1 MKKWLSVLMALAM
14 MLVAFS
20 GIAEEA
26 AAPTLQK
33 DLVILFTSDVHCGI
47 NQNWGMAGLYAM
59 RQAFEAKGNYT
70 LLVDD
75 GDFIQGEPIGTMT
88 TGGALTDVMNAVG
101 YDVAIPGNHEFDY
114 GMDRFLELTEKA
126 NFPYIS
132 ANFEKNG
139 ELVFPAYVIREFDG
153 VKFAFV
159 GVTTP
164 KTLTSSTPRY
174 FQDDEGN
181 WVYDFMQDSTGEKLY
196 AGIQKAVDDA
206 RAEGANYVFIVAH
219 LGNEAEVSPY
229 RFDDVITHVS
239 GVDALMD
246 GHAHDY
252 DYAEVTDKDGNL
264 VLRQAVGTKMD
275 SIGVL
280 TITTAGKI
288 SMTRYGWPASGLT
301 ATDLG
306 IDNAAKEAVQAAS
319 SELEEQLATV
329 VAHSDYTLSIY
340 DPYTTTED
348 GKKIRIV
355 RMAET
360 NLGDL
365 CADAYRNQSG
375 ADIGWVNG
383 GGVRVEIPAGDI
395 TMNDILKVHPFGNAM
410 CVVKVTGQ
418 QILDAL
424 EWNSRAVPGESG
436 GFLQV
441 SGLTY
446 EIHTY
451 IPSSVTQDEAG
462 MFTGVSGEY
471 RVKNVMVGD
480 EALDLDKTYTLASH
494 DYMLLNNGDGNT
506 MFSGAELLV
515 ERSMLDNQV
524 LINYITG
531 DLQGEIPETYANPY
545 GEGRIVAVEEAP

>member
-288 SMTRYGWPASGLT
+288 SMQRYGWPASGLT